1 MSIQNNGDDFSNQDI
16 RGADFSK
23 KLNRIN
29 NNFQHSKA
37 GIKPIFYYSLITL
50 FCLLSILISVAVAIA
65 ILPVLAGITPYWIP
79 SLIGL

>member
-37 GIKPIFYYSLITL
+37 GIKPIFYYSLI
-50 FCLLSILISVAVAIA
+50 LI
-65 ILPVLAGITPYWIP
+65 
-79 SLIGL
+79 